1 MIVAAVLGTGVGFLI
16 DQMLTAGGRPTF
28 TPHVTLP
35 ILLVLLGAVV
45 VVLAIPIRR
54 ATRSALA
61 TPINPFRAL
70 RIAILAKASSI
81 VGAAMTGIALG
92 LVLFI
97 ATRPVQP
104 SLGSMA
110 TTIATIVCGV
120 VLIAASLVAEHMCT
134 IRKDDDDNADG
145 PDEPPTTISASN

>member
-1 MIVAAVLGTGVGFLI
+1 MFVAAVLGTGVGFLI
-16 DQMLTAGGRPTF
+16 DQVLTAGGRTTF
-28 TPHVTLP
+28 TPHITLP
-35 ILLVLLGAVV
+35 ILLLLLGAVV

-61 TPINPFRAL
+61 APINPFHAL

-81 VGAAMTGIALG
+81 VGATMTGIALG
-92 LVLFI
+92 LVLFV

-110 TTIATIVCGV
+110 TSIATIACGV
-120 VLIAASLVAEHMCT
+120 MLVAASLVAEQMCT

-145 PDEPPTTISASN
+145 PDEPPTIGASH